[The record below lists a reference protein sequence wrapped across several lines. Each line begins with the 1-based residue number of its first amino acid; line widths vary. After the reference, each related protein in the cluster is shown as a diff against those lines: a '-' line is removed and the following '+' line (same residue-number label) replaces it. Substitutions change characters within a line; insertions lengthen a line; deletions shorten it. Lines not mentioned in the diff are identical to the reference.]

1 MISNVA
7 RSAPPAI
14 PPPIQALMNRDPNVK
29 TKFEMDNP
37 PVYKSLSK
45 RREVNAMW
53 KFYSK
58 QRKNLRAPLP
68 KAEIETLR
76 GLANDVTIKL
86 PQSDNR
92 QKLLEELAGER
103 SRTGNYQGKPTGLRP
118 RFLRRRYQSLLKEHI
133 PMISY
138 HNENWLV
145 ETIPGSKQK
154 YPPLDPKHTDR
165 LALLN
170 GMKVQGVNSKGE
182 FIRSEGE

>member
-37 PVYKSLSK
+37 AVYKPLSK

-76 GLANDVTIKL
+76 GLANDVPIKL

-92 QKLLEELAGER
+92 LKLLEEYARER
-103 SRTGNYQGKPTGLRP
+103 ASTGKYRGKPTGLRP

-133 PMISY
+133 PMIS
-138 HNENWLV
+138 NENDSWLV
-145 ETIPGSKQK
+145 EIITGSKQK
-154 YPPLDPKHTDR
+154 YPPLDAKHTDG
-165 LALLN
+165 LTLFN
-170 GMKVQGVNSKGE
+170 GIKMQAVNSKGE
-182 FIRSEGE
+182 FIRSERE